1 MTATVSTA
9 SRGLA
14 RRQPALGLA
23 GLALVVPLAL
33 SLAAGLGSLERS
45 LVVLGPI
52 STFALPVIATIAFW
66 WEEWPGTSPRPRLSG
81 LADTVLVAAG
91 GVVATFAGQAVVS
104 HADMR
109 GVFDPA
115 AAALNAPTFPATMPL
130 AGAVFGVMLQLTLVM
145 EGWPLRG
152 LGRFR
157 AGTVALA
164 SSWAAGGALYEV
176 LIPTG
181 RLTGDKL
188 TAIIVCVGALQVTF
202 YVFLGGRPF
211 KAIAPLAPRL
221 LVANTIVIAGGWAA
235 YRMLVVVASL
245 TPASIAAAAGSVVAA
260 GLVVG
265 MLFEGWLDSLRG
277 AAAVAAVAA
286 LLYAGLQALAYAAA
300 WTRAEPEAWIA
311 YAGLNAISIA
321 VLMHVA
327 IGRRWPFA
335 ALSGDTTATA
345 SPS

>member
-9 SRGLA
+9 SEDLA

-52 STFALPVIATIAFW
+52 STFALPVIVTIAFW
-66 WEEWPGTSPRPRLSG
+66 WETWPGTSSRPRLYG
-81 LADTVLVAAG
+81 LADTALVAVG
-91 GVVATFAGQAVVS
+91 GLVGTFAGQAVVS
-104 HADMR
+104 HADVR

-115 AAALNAPTFPATMPL
+115 AAAPNAPTFPATMPL

-152 LGRFR
+152 LGRLR
-157 AGTVALA
+157 AGALALA

-181 RLTGDKL
+181 TLTGDEL
-188 TAIIVCVGALQVTF
+188 TTIIVCVGALQVTF

-211 KAIAPLAPRL
+211 NAIAPLALRL
-221 LVANTIVIAGGWAA
+221 LVANTIVIAGGWVA
-235 YRMLVVVASL
+235 YRVLVVVAGL
-245 TPASIAAAAGSVVAA
+245 TPGSIAAAAGSVVAA

-277 AAAVAAVAA
+277 AGAVAAVAA
-286 LLYAGLQALAYAAA
+286 LLYAGLQALAHAAA
-300 WTRAEPEAWIA
+300 WTRAGPEAWTA

-335 ALSGDTTATA
+335 ALSGDTRRGRT
-345 SPS
+345 